1 MGLCGCFESVEREL
15 RESSTM
21 KSIIK
26 DIPIKKRRKFDE
38 ASKLEVVRNCL
49 ASGKSAAV
57 VFKQLCLG
65 EGLLFA

>member
-1 MGLCGCFESVEREL
+1 ME
-15 RESSTM
+15 
-21 KSIIK
+21 SIIK